1 MTTTTPI
8 PERIG
13 KYTISAVLGRGSMGT
28 VYKGFDPHI
37 HRPVAI
43 KTIHRELLGDSS
55 AVDSIAMKVM
65 SPSSPKS

>member
-1 MTTTTPI
+1 MTI

-13 KYTISAVLGRGSMGT
+13 KYTISEVLGRGSMGT

-37 HRPVAI
+37 HRPVSI

-55 AVDSIAMKVM
+55 APD
-65 SPSSPKS
+65 